1 MQKGNMINILLKTTM
16 LWRIYKPIQ
25 RFLCINM
32 FLDMQIDVVL
42 YALYAVQRVNY
53 KDDSINMQSVAYRCF
68 MGCVLLIV

>member
-1 MQKGNMINILLKTTM
+1 
-16 LWRIYKPIQ
+16 
-25 RFLCINM
+25 M